1 MKTYIALFEYDTEKK
16 GFSVVFPDLP
26 GFITAGDNYE
36 ETLQMAHEGL
46 SSHIQF
52 LREETEFVPEPR
64 TLEQIQKTWN
74 EWDEWEKNYKFMV
87 VPVALL
93 PIITKSK
100 RINVVINEGLLAKI
114 DMVAKN
120 RSEYISRAVENT
132 FR

>member
-1 MKTYIALFEYDTEKK
+1 MKTYIALFEYDTGKR

-46 SSHIQF
+46 SSHVKF
-52 LREETEFVPEPR
+52 LKEEHEPVPEPR
-64 TLEQIQKTWN
+64 TLEQIQKTWD
-74 EWDEWEKNYKFMV
+74 EWVEWEKRYKFMV

-93 PIITKSK
+93 PVITKSK
-100 RINVVINEGLLAKI
+100 RINVVMNEGLLAKI

>member
-1 MKTYIALFEYDTEKK
+1 MKTYIALFEYETGKQ

-26 GFITAGDNYE
+26 GLITAGETYE
-36 ETLQMAHEGL
+36 ETLRMAHEGL
-46 SSHIQF
+46 SSHIKF
-52 LREETEFVPEPR
+52 LQEEKEPVPEPG
-64 TLEQIQKTWN
+64 TLEQIQTTWD

-87 VPVALL
+87 VPVTLL

-100 RINVVINEGLLAKI
+100 RINVVMNEGLVAKI

-132 FR
+132 FL